1 MVEAAEC
8 WVSPYRARR
17 SVGVP
22 RVEWKNGFATD
33 FRGDSQQ
40 AGLTKEI
47 FLTRMR
53 ARLAPKLPR
62 VEAPDETRACQIAG
76 RVLHRRIQGESPFGF
91 RGAMAVD
98 SMLEKPLPNN
108 LDAERSVLGA
118 ILLDNN
124 ALNTAIENL
133 RPEDFFLDQ
142 HRRVFT
148 QMIAL
153 GESQQAIDLITLTEE
168 LHRRGDLEAA
178 GGAPY
183 LAALADGM
191 PKVSNVEHYA
201 RIVKEKAILRNL
213 IHTTHNIQ
221 QRAFEGEEGADAILD
236 NAESSIFA
244 LAEDRIRAGLIP
256 VKEIVRDNFERL
268 EKIFKEGKSIT
279 GIPTGYTE
287 LDKLTSGFQ
296 PSELL
301 ILAAR
306 PSQGKT
312 ALALNIMENVAIRG
326 AHPVAMFSL
335 EMSKESLLQRLV
347 ASVAQIDA
355 HKFRTG
361 HLSREDWRRMTEAL
375 GTISEAPLWIDD
387 AGSVSVLEI
396 GAKARRLKRDKGLSL
411 LVVDY
416 LQLITARGRFGNRQ
430 EEVSSISRGLKG
442 LAKEL
447 QIPVLVLSQLTRA
460 PERDERGPQLSDLRE
475 SGAIEQD
482 ADVVMFIYRPHF
494 FKQGATPEER
504 EETELKIAKQRN
516 GPVDSVKF
524 VFRSRFT
531 RFEEAAP
538 DAFSQLGPGDM

>member
-1 MVEAAEC
+1 M
-8 WVSPYRARR
+8 P
-17 SVGVP
+17 
-22 RVEWKNGFATD
+22 
-33 FRGDSQQ
+33 
-40 AGLTKEI
+40 
-47 FLTRMR
+47 
-53 ARLAPKLPR
+53 
-62 VEAPDETRACQIAG
+62 
-76 RVLHRRIQGESPFGF
+76 
-91 RGAMAVD
+91 VD
-98 SMLEKPLPNN
+98 TTIEKPLPNN

-124 ALNTAIENL
+124 ALNTAIESL
-133 RPEDFFLDQ
+133 RAEDFFLDQ

-153 GESQQAIDLITLTEE
+153 GEAQQAIDLITLTEE
-168 LHRRGDLEAA
+168 LHRRGDLEAS

-183 LAALADGM
+183 LASLADGM

-201 RIVKEKAILRNL
+201 RIVKEKAMLRNL

-221 QRAFEGEEGADAILD
+221 QRAFEGEDGADMILD
-236 NAESSIFA
+236 NAESSIFL
-244 LAEDRIRAGLIP
+244 LAEDRVKAGLIP
-256 VKEIVRDNFERL
+256 VKDIVRDNFERL

-279 GIPTGYTE
+279 GIPTGYVE
-287 LDKLTSGFQ
+287 LDKLTSGLQ

-312 ALALNIMENVAIRG
+312 ALALNLAENIAIRAGQPVAI
-326 AHPVAMFSL
+326 FSL

-361 HLSREDWRRMTEAL
+361 HLSRTDWTGMTDAL
-375 GTISEAPLWIDD
+375 GTISNAPLWVDD
-387 AGSVSVLEI
+387 AGSISVLEI

-411 LVVDY
+411 LIVDY

-430 EEVSSISRGLKG
+430 EEVASISRGLKG

-494 FKQGATPEER
+494 FKAGASPEER
-504 EETELKIAKQRN
+504 EETELRIAKQRN
-516 GPVDSVKF
+516 GPTDNVKF
-524 VFRSRFT
+524 VFRSRLT

-538 DAFSQLGPGDM
+538 DAFSQFSPGDM

>member
-1 MVEAAEC
+1 M
-8 WVSPYRARR
+8 P
-17 SVGVP
+17 
-22 RVEWKNGFATD
+22 
-33 FRGDSQQ
+33 
-40 AGLTKEI
+40 
-47 FLTRMR
+47 
-53 ARLAPKLPR
+53 
-62 VEAPDETRACQIAG
+62 
-76 RVLHRRIQGESPFGF
+76 
-91 RGAMAVD
+91 VD
-98 SMLEKPLPNN
+98 TTLEKPLPNN

-133 RPEDFFLDQ
+133 RAEDFFLDQ

-153 GESQQAIDLITLTEE
+153 GEAQQAIDLITLTEE
-168 LHRRGDLEAA
+168 LHRRGDLEAS

-183 LAALADGM
+183 LASLADGM

-201 RIVKEKAILRNL
+201 RIVKEKAMLRNL

-221 QRAFEGEEGADAILD
+221 QRAFEGEDGADMILD
-236 NAESSIFA
+236 NAESSIFL
-244 LAEDRIRAGLIP
+244 LAEDRVKAGLIP
-256 VKEIVRDNFERL
+256 VKDIVRDNFERL
-268 EKIFKEGKSIT
+268 EKIFMEGKSIT
-279 GIPTGYTE
+279 GIPTGYVE
-287 LDKLTSGFQ
+287 LDKLTSGLQ

-312 ALALNIMENVAIRG
+312 AMALNLAENIAIRG
-326 AHPVAMFSL
+326 GQPVAFFSL

-361 HLSREDWRRMTEAL
+361 HLNRNDWTSMTEAL
-375 GTISEAPLWIDD
+375 GVISNAPLWVDD
-387 AGSVSVLEI
+387 AGSISVLEI

-411 LVVDY
+411 LIVDY
-416 LQLITARGRFGNRQ
+416 MQLITARGRFGNRQ
-430 EEVSSISRGLKG
+430 EEVASISRGLKG

-494 FKQGATPEER
+494 FKAGASPEER
-504 EETELKIAKQRN
+504 EETELRIAKQRN
-516 GPVDSVKF
+516 GPTDNVKF
-524 VFRSRFT
+524 VFRSRLT

-538 DAFSQLGPGDM
+538 DAFSQFSPGDM